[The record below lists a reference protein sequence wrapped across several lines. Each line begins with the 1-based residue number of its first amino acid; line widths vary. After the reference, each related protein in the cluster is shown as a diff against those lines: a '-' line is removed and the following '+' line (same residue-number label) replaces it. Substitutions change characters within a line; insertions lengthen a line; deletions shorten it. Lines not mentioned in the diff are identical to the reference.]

1 VLGGGP
7 IGLCVIQ
14 ALKAKGVGR
23 IIVSEVADR
32 RKDFA
37 KEFGADVII
46 DPTKE
51 DIVEKIKEL
60 TDGEGVAVVF
70 DCAGKLLRVSD

>member
-1 VLGGGP
+1 
-7 IGLCVIQ
+7 VIQ

>member
-1 VLGGGP
+1 MLGGGP

-23 IIVSEVADR
+23 IIVSEVADQ
-32 RKDFA
+32 RKEFA
-37 KEFGADVII
+37 KDFGADVVI
-46 DPTKE
+46 DPSKE
-51 DIVEKIKEL
+51 DIVEKVKGL

-70 DCAGKLLRVSD
+70 DCAGK

>member
-1 VLGGGP
+1 MLGGGP

-46 DPTKE
+46 DPSKE
-51 DIVEKIKEL
+51 DIVEKVKGL

-70 DCAGKLLRVSD
+70 DCAGT